1 MQQKVPGIGEQNLP
15 PQNVSLAWVLFQAE
29 NNQGPKYL
37 GKNFDFPP
45 NFLKNLD
52 REFVPGRELSP

>member
-1 MQQKVPGIGEQNLP
+1 MQQRVLHLGEQNLS

-37 GKNFDFPP
+37 GKNFNFPH
-45 NFLKNLD
+45 NFLKNVD
-52 REFVPGRELSP
+52 RKSIL